1 MYHDQG
7 QIAVKLLGFERGVT
21 IQGGLPIP
29 ITTPAHGTAFDIA
42 GQNKANV
49 EATVQAFLIACRMGA
64 LLCSARCET
73 TLNEGH
79 GFSRATRNLDW

>member
-29 ITTPAHGTAFDIA
+29 ITTPAHGSAFDIA

-64 LLCSARCET
+64 A
-73 TLNEGH
+73 H
-79 GFSRATRNLDW
+79 RANRAGRVAP

>member
-29 ITTPAHGTAFDIA
+29 ITTSAHGSAFDIA
-42 GQNKANV
+42 GQNKASV
-49 EATVQAFLIACRMGA
+49 EATVQAFLVACRMGA
-64 LLCSARCET
+64 AHRS
-73 TLNEGH
+73 N
-79 GFSRATRNLDW
+79 RAGRVAP

>member
-49 EATVQAFLIACRMGA
+49 EATVQAFLIACRMASG
-64 LLCSARCET
+64 RP
-73 TLNEGH
+73 LNH
-79 GFSRATRNLDW
+79 ASH